1 MLTFK
6 RKGNIFLQWMAA
18 FANECSK
25 KCAKTKYTQE
35 GKRQLVKIKS
45 TLAGAKG
52 AFLGNRLHLGHLRVW
67 RYVTYIISKTI
78 ANKYLSLFIIARED
92 SIVKNNSNLLSQSVY
107 RFCRKLLSIKHE
119 NVHEFSGGF
128 SHVSDINIETFFH
141 LSKRRQWTIIR
152 TSSISKPH
160 KSTMF

>member
-6 RKGNIFLQWMAA
+6 RKGNIFPAVNGSFRKWM
-18 FANECSK
+18 FK

-45 TLAGAKG
+45 TLARAKG

-78 ANKYLSLFIIARED
+78 VNKYLSLFIIAKED
-92 SIVKNNSNLLSQSVY
+92 SVVKNNSNLPQNQYIVSV
-107 RFCRKLLSIKHE
+107 E
-119 NVHEFSGGF
+119 NIIDKARTFLRVFIF
-128 SHVSDINIETFFH
+128 YFTCDISRNIFPP
-141 LSKRRQWTIIR
+141 KQMATINNRVDIEYPK
-152 TSSISKPH
+152 T
-160 KSTMF
+160 T

>member
-1 MLTFK
+1 MF
-6 RKGNIFLQWMAA
+6 
-18 FANECSK
+18 K

-35 GKRQLVKIKS
+35 VKRQLVKIKS

-78 ANKYLSLFIIARED
+78 ANKYLSLFIIERED
-92 SIVKNNSNLLSQSVY
+92 SIVKNNSNLLSESVY
-107 RFCRKLLSIKHE
+107 RFCRKLLSIKHK

-128 SHVSDINIETFFH
+128 SHVSDISIETFFH

-152 TSSISKPH
+152 TSTYLKNHINPPCFNSVLYMI
-160 KSTMF
+160 MV

>member
-92 SIVKNNSNLLSQSVY
+92 SIVKNNSTLLSQSVY

-119 NVHEFSGGF
+119 NVHEFSGF
-128 SHVSDINIETFFH
+128 FFTCKWYKYRDIFPSKQTATMNNHKDIEY
-141 LSKRRQWTIIR
+141 
-152 TSSISKPH
+152 ISK
-160 KSTMF
+160 TT